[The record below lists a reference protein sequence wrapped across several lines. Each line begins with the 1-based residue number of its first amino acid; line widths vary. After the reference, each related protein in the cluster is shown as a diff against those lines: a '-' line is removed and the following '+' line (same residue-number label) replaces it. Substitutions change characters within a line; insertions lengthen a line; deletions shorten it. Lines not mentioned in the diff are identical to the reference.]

1 MLKNKF
7 DNDFQLYA
15 DENFIR
21 KSIFGSLVNY
31 LLNIA
36 KKKKIDTIY
45 GTANSQSLSS
55 YINRFSFQKLVQI
68 RL

>member
-36 KKKKIDTIY
+36 KKKK
-45 GTANSQSLSS
+45 
-55 YINRFSFQKLVQI
+55 
-68 RL
+68 